1 MSLVFRNALIPSE
14 NQQLLRLRLKYFMI
28 RNFLAVLI
36 FILFSPIQVI
46 SSGQYTLDDI
56 SIQISEDLIPLLDLL
71 HNKGFKVYF
80 QNPPKKGVYG
90 LFNSKSKI
98 IWISPISFEL
108 GIGRQTLLHE
118 ATHAAQSC
126 PYGSLTPVGWEL
138 PITPFIKKEIQAI
151 LINRYPSK
159 KYIFEKEALSL
170 QGQKNA
176 VSLLL
181 KAISQRCK

>member
-1 MSLVFRNALIPSE
+1 MQWYLQA
-14 NQQLLRLRLKYFMI
+14 Q
-28 RNFLAVLI
+28 LI
-36 FILFSPIQVI
+36 FSFWSPLPIHADQQFLLDH
-46 SSGQYTLDDI
+46 SS
-56 SIQISEDLIPLLDLL
+56 SFQISEDLQTLLELL
-71 HNKGFKVYF
+71 HKKGFTVKF
-80 QNPPKKGVYG
+80 QKPPKKGVYG
-90 LFNSKSKI
+90 LFQTEKKTL
-98 IWISPISFEL
+98 WVSPISFEL

-181 KAISQRCK
+181 KAITQRCK

>member
-46 SSGQYTLDDI
+46 SIGQYSLDDI

-71 HNKGFKVYF
+71 HNKGFKVHF

-181 KAISQRCK
+181 KAITQRCK

>member
-1 MSLVFRNALIPSE
+1 MPNK
-14 NQQLLRLRLKYFMI
+14 NQKGQRLQMVYFML
-28 RNFLAVLI
+28 RNLLAVII
-36 FILFSPIQVI
+36 FMPFSPIKVVPHGQV
-46 SSGQYTLDDI
+46 SLDDI
-56 SIQISEDLIPLLDLL
+56 SIHISDDLIPLLDLL
-71 HNKGFKVYF
+71 HNKGFKVHF
-80 QNPPKKGVYG
+80 RNPPQQGVYG
-90 LFNSKSKI
+90 LFQKKSKI

-181 KAISQRCK
+181 KAIAQRCK

>member
-1 MSLVFRNALIPSE
+1 MSSE
-14 NQQLLRLRLKYFMI
+14 NQQVLHLRLNFFMI
-28 RNFLAVLI
+28 RNLLALLI

-46 SSGQYTLDDI
+46 SSEQYSLEDI

-71 HNKGFKVYF
+71 RNKGFKVHF
-80 QNPPKKGVYG
+80 HNPPKKGVYG
-90 LFNSKSKI
+90 LFDSKSKI

-126 PYGSLTPVGWEL
+126 PYGLLTPVGWEL
-138 PITPFIKKEIQAI
+138 PITPLIKKEIQAI
-151 LINRYPSK
+151 LINRYQSK

-176 VSLLL
+176 ISLLL
-181 KAISQRCK
+181 KAIAQRCK

>member
-1 MSLVFRNALIPSE
+1 MKC
-14 NQQLLRLRLKYFMI
+14 LLLGP
-28 RNFLAVLI
+28 LI
-36 FILFSPIQVI
+36 FTLFLPVKVI
-46 SSGQYTLDDI
+46 ADQQPSIDDI
-56 SIQISEDLIPLLDLL
+56 SIQISDDLIPLLDLL
-71 HNKGFKVYF
+71 KEKGFNIKF
-80 QNPPKKGVYG
+80 EIPPRNGVYG
-90 LFNSKSKI
+90 LFKSKSKT

-126 PYGSLTPVGWEL
+126 PYGLLTPVGWEL
-138 PITPFIKKEIQAI
+138 PITPIIKKEIQAI
-151 LINRYPSK
+151 LINRYQSK

-181 KAISQRCK
+181 EAISQRCK

>member
-1 MSLVFRNALIPSE
+1 
-14 NQQLLRLRLKYFMI
+14 MI
-28 RNFLAVLI
+28 RYLLAILI
-36 FILFSPIQVI
+36 FTLSPIQVI
-46 SSGQYTLDDI
+46 SNEQYLLEDI

-71 HNKGFKVYF
+71 YKKGFKVHF

-181 KAISQRCK
+181 EAISQRCK

>member
-1 MSLVFRNALIPSE
+1 MKR
-14 NQQLLRLRLKYFMI
+14 LL
-28 RNFLAVLI
+28 LAPLI
-36 FILFSPIQVI
+36 FTLLSPIQVI

-126 PYGSLTPVGWEL
+126 PYGSLTPVGWE
-138 PITPFIKKEIQAI
+138 
-151 LINRYPSK
+151 YP
-159 KYIFEKEALSL
+159 
-170 QGQKNA
+170 
-176 VSLLL
+176 
-181 KAISQRCK
+181 